1 MTLNNKQIFI
11 LKSKRIINF
20 LKWALES
27 RQRFCGHSKIFI
39 RMIINFSWKKLDDV
53 WKSHDYN
60 LR

>member
-20 LKWALES
+20 LKWALEF

-39 RMIINFSWKKLDDV
+39 RMIINFLEKSWTMSGSLTTII
-53 WKSHDYN
+53 
-60 LR
+60 